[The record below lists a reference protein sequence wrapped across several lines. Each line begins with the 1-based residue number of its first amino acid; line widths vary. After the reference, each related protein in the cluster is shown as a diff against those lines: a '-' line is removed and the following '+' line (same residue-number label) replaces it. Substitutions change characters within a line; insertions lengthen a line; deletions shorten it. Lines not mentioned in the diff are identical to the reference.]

1 MSNFTVKQIK
11 AVLSANGLPT
21 ENLDAAA
28 NELCS
33 RHKTSLDA
41 IIEERDSFKDK
52 AKQYDDVKKELDELK
67 KNPSEDWKAKHD
79 AVKKEYDDYKADL
92 ANKEVLGT
100 KKAAF
105 AKIAKSKGITDEK
118 LIALITNNYD
128 FSKEELDGDK
138 LKNEKTIGDFLTTE
152 YSGFIAKDGKEG
164 ASVERPPVNT
174 GGSKTK
180 EEILAIK
187 DGHERRKAM
196 AENPELFGIKE

>member
-1 MSNFTVKQIK
+1 MSLTRKMLKAMGIEEDKIEQIID
-11 AVLSANGLPT
+11 AHT
-21 ENLDAAA
+21 ETTDALK
-28 NELCS
+28 NELNGY
-33 RHKTSLDA
+33 KEDA
-41 IIEERDSFKDK
+41 GKL
-52 AKQYDDVKKELDELK
+52 KEVQRELNEIK
-67 KNPSEDWKAKHD
+67 SAGNEDWKAKHD

-128 FSKEELDGDK
+128 FSKEELDGDN
-138 LKNEKTIGDFLTTE
+138 LKNEKAIGDFLTTE

-164 ASVERPPVNT
+164 ASVEKPPVNT

>member
-1 MSNFTVKQIK
+1 MALTRKMLKAMGIEEEKIDQIIE
-11 AVLSANGLPT
+11 AHT
-21 ENLDAAA
+21 ETTDALK
-28 NELCS
+28 NELNGY
-33 RHKTSLDA
+33 KEDA
-41 IIEERDSFKDK
+41 GKL
-52 AKQYDDVKKELDELK
+52 KEVQRELNEIK
-67 KNPSEDWKAKHD
+67 SAGNEDWKAKHD

-105 AKIAKSKGITDEK
+105 ANIAKSKGITDEK
-118 LIALITNNYD
+118 LITLITNNYD

-138 LKNEKTIGDFLTTE
+138 LKNEKAIGDFLTTE

>member
-1 MSNFTVKQIK
+1 MALTRKMLKAMGIEEEKIDQIIE
-11 AVLSANGLPT
+11 AHT
-21 ENLDAAA
+21 ETTDALK
-28 NELCS
+28 NELNGY
-33 RHKTSLDA
+33 KEDA
-41 IIEERDSFKDK
+41 GKL
-52 AKQYDDVKKELDELK
+52 KEVQRELNEIK
-67 KNPSEDWKAKHD
+67 SAGNEDWKAKHD

-92 ANKEVLGT
+92 ADKEVLGT

-128 FSKEELDGDK
+128 FAKEELDGDK